1 MSTILPTSLI
11 LSLLPIF
18 SSCSFVIAIIVT
30 PDSLQ
35 FQFPE
40 ICQSVFGF
48 SYYALFCLLTHL
60 EFLLLP
66 LEPVMC
72 SVLGTELG
80 GNSASVFLL
89 LGIILISR
97 AALVSRNSFFLLLL
111 VAVFEFLYCHFLYLP
126 IYMGFVT
133 LPLWQVFLHLFQ
145 LKSTAIVLESASP
158 AHTLWRTWAI
168 CNVLNKSL

>member
-18 SSCSFVIAIIVT
+18 PTCSFGIAIIVT

-97 AALVSRNSFFLLLL
+97 AALVSRNSFFFITFSGSLWISLLSFPLSSYL
-111 VAVFEFLYCHFLYLP
+111 HGLCHPSPLTGFLTSLSVKIHCYCPGVRFPCSHP
-126 IYMGFVT
+126 VEDMS
-133 LPLWQVFLHLFQ
+133 HL
-145 LKSTAIVLESASP
+145 
-158 AHTLWRTWAI
+158 
-168 CNVLNKSL
+168 

>member
-18 SSCSFVIAIIVT
+18 SSCSFGIAIIVT

-60 EFLLLP
+60 EFFAIASRT
-66 LEPVMC
+66 C
-72 SVLGTELG
+72 YVLGIRNWARWKFSKCVSSARNYTEFKGCTCFSEFVFFITFSGSLWISLLSFPLSSYLHG
-80 GNSASVFLL
+80 LCHPSPLTGFLTSLSVKIHCYCP
-89 LGIILISR
+89 G
-97 AALVSRNSFFLLLL
+97 VSFPCSHP
-111 VAVFEFLYCHFLYLP
+111 VED
-126 IYMGFVT
+126 MS
-133 LPLWQVFLHLFQ
+133 HL
-145 LKSTAIVLESASP
+145 
-158 AHTLWRTWAI
+158 
-168 CNVLNKSL
+168 